1 MYHWEVDG
9 TIAGYEYT
17 EHANVNTPVDVHL
30 LDEMI
35 RLPDGS
41 APVQLLH
48 DYNIRLVDS
57 PVGEWSQEHAYSLL
71 QTMKSIPQRKRDPY
85 GPQDLPRSDWRLT
98 SEHVAD
104 DILVEDT
111 DGTPR
116 VTIAADAFVNATP
129 RLALLEGKRGRYYS
143 QRLHHALVRFV
154 TSNG

>member
-1 MYHWEVDG
+1 MASAVLAVAGIPLFAAPAAEGTPGEGTPGEVPTDPDSAAFVYHWEVDG

-85 GPQDLPRSDWRLT
+85 GPQDLPRS
-98 SEHVAD
+98 
-104 DILVEDT
+104 
-111 DGTPR
+111 
-116 VTIAADAFVNATP
+116 
-129 RLALLEGKRGRYYS
+129 RLAPYFGACRR
-143 QRLHHALVRFV
+143 RHPC
-154 TSNG
+154 